1 MLNEITGTRYNSASS
16 GDRLNSRCRHSMQPK
31 TMLGHKQ
38 GLPHDDFQSR
48 MLAVGSDLTDT
59 AIKALLDRI
68 SSTSKPYPGLNM
80 PLTTR
85 YLRSRSEQSG

>member
-1 MLNEITGTRYNSASS
+1 MFNKITGTRYDHESS
-16 GDRLNSRCRHSMQPK
+16 GNKLNSRCRHSMQPK

-68 SSTSKPYPGLNM
+68 SSTSKPHLGLNM

-85 YLRSRSEQSG
+85 YLLSRSE

>member
-1 MLNEITGTRYNSASS
+1 MPTEIAGTRQDRESS

-38 GLPHDDFQSR
+38 GLLPDDFQSM
-48 MLAVGSDLTDT
+48 MLAMGSDRTDV

-68 SSTSKPYPGLNM
+68 SSTSKPYLGLSM

-85 YLRSRSEQSG
+85 YLRSRLK